1 MKQPPSSGRFLFT
14 LAALLGLLALTI
26 GVAYVDL
33 GPFNTTAALTIS
45 VAKAVLI
52 VMIFM
57 GIRGRSP
64 LIWVALGT
72 GFFFLAIMF
81 VLSMSDFLTRGWK

>member
-1 MKQPPSSGRFLFT
+1 MKQTPSSRRFLFT
-14 LAALLGLLALTI
+14 VAALLGLLALTI
-26 GVAYVDL
+26 GFAYVDV
-33 GPFNTTAALTIS
+33 GPFNTIAALTIS
-45 VAKAVLI
+45 VAKATLI
-52 VMIFM
+52 VIFFM